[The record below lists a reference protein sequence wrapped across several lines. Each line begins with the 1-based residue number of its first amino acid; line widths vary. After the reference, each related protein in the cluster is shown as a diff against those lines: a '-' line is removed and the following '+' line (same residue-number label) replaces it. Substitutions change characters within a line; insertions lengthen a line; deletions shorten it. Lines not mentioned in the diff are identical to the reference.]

1 MNGAPMASRGLTKTL
16 VRRRRS
22 WPLIRVPFPQAHIDQ
37 ESGEVARRLST
48 EPLRVCFLR
57 VSAVITLDFPTS
69 ETPIRTR
76 VTGARRRRVLP
87 RGDRSSWPGQAGAKH
102 LDPLAG
108 MIVPEAIVIEDLEEP
123 DERQNAE

>member
-1 MNGAPMASRGLTKTL
+1 MALDSGAFPAGAHGSGIRRGSAPALDGAFASLLPDGE
-16 VRRRRS
+16 RRHH
-22 WPLIRVPFPQAHIDQ
+22 A
-37 ESGEVARRLST
+37 RLSYA
-48 EPLRVCFLR
+48 R
-57 VSAVITLDFPTS
+57 D
-69 ETPIRTR
+69 PIRTR